1 MCYLMLVVVVI
12 IISFRRFLTS
22 MVHTLTF
29 SITGVMRDGKVT
41 SLTINYASF
50 ARQNTPNPA
59 FHIEAT

>member
-22 MVHTLTF
+22 MVRTLTF

-50 ARQNTPNPA
+50 A
-59 FHIEAT
+59 